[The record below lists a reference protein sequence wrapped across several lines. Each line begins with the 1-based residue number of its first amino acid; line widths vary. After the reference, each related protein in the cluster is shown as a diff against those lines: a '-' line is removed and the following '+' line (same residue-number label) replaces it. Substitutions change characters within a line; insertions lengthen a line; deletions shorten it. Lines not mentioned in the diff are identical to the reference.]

1 MKHDDL
7 FLNHILDAIQKIERF
22 TDSITK
28 NDFVMD
34 DKTNLAVIRLLEII
48 GEAANHISQD
58 TSLQIPEISWREIVG
73 FRNILIHEYF
83 NVDLDIVWKTIKVNI
98 PDMKNKI
105 QAYLQNKNRTE

>member
-7 FLNHILDAIQKIERF
+7 FLQHILDAIQKIEQF
-22 TDSITK
+22 TNSITR
-28 NDFVMD
+28 NDFVID

-58 TSLQIPEISWREIVG
+58 SRLHMSEILWKEIVG

-83 NVDLDIVWKTIKVNI
+83 NVDFDIVWKTIQVNI
-98 PDMKNKI
+98 PVMKNKI
-105 QAYLQNKNRTE
+105 QEYLKNKN